1 MGEIEMMKS
10 FESLALEIERAA
22 SGSQSY
28 ALGESAVRDFP
39 KLERMAG
46 GEVRDAAGRR
56 ISYSRL
62 RQYEQERVE
71 TLRLYLHM
79 MGVGTNPDET
89 RARVQEKVV
98 ELLVERRESIR
109 ITELERR
116 FAEDV
121 PANRDVFEPVF
132 GRAEYAAE
140 LYRDEK
146 RRIVVQYYVSPAT
159 AESKHEEGFYVYTP
173 SGLQVIRASQAELGS
188 GVLGVA
194 YIGMGLIKILD
205 TLQGQDYKEVLK
217 HEVLHHQY
225 PHESE
230 REIRQRTTNELPFPT
245 SYQHSY

>member
-1 MGEIEMMKS
+1 MGEIERKIS
-10 FESLALEIERAA
+10 FGSLAHEIERYALGRQNYALSDVLARDDSA
-22 SGSQSY
+22 SGSYGNWQ
-28 ALGESAVRDFP
+28 G
-39 KLERMAG
+39 KRMPG
-46 GEVRDAAGRR
+46 GRV
-56 ISYSRL
+56 SYSQL

-71 TLRLYLHM
+71 TLRLYLHL
-79 MGVGTNPDET
+79 MGVGTSPDET
-89 RARVQEKVV
+89 RAKVQERVV

-109 ITELERR
+109 ITELEKR
-116 FAEDV
+116 FAGEEL
-121 PANRDVFEPVF
+121 NRDVFEPAF
-132 GRAEYAAE
+132 GRNEYAAE

-146 RRIVVQYYVSPAT
+146 KRVIVQYYVSPET
-159 AESKHEEGFYVYTP
+159 AEKKHEEGFYVYTP
-173 SGLQVIRASQAELGS
+173 SGLHVVRASQAELGS

-230 REIRQRTTNELPFPT
+230 RAIRQRTVNELPFPT